1 MNLLDALEPRR
12 LFSGIE
18 LSVLSTRAAGTTA
31 EIVAH
36 DPRTQRLFATS
47 AADRQLSV
55 LDIQDP
61 AHPVLVE
68 TIDLSPIG
76 SPNSVAVR
84 DGVVAVALDNPAGAH
99 LPGKVAFFKPNGQ
112 LLNALDVGATPDMV
126 TFTPDGSALLVAN
139 EGEPSS
145 YNQPD
150 SVDGEGSVSVI
161 RFRRGLGHV
170 KALTQADVR
179 TAGFGAFNAG
189 VPAGVRVF
197 GPNATVAQD
206 LEPEY
211 ITVSADST
219 TAYVTLQE
227 NNAIATVDVA
237 TATVTAITPLGFK
250 SHNLPGNGLDGSDS
264 DNAINIAN
272 WPVFGMYQP
281 DAMASYAVGGQTFLV
296 TANEGDAR
304 EYTGFVEAAR
314 VRALDLD
321 DAAFPNEAALKNNA
335 RLGRLNVTRSLG
347 DTDGDGDYDALY
359 AFGARSFSIFAADG
373 TLVSDSGD
381 DFERITAAA
390 YPANFNASN
399 NSNAFDNR
407 SDDKGPEPEGVALG
421 TIGGR
426 TYAFITLERIG
437 GVIVYD
443 VTNPAAPAFVQYL
456 NNRDFSGA
464 AAAGDLGP
472 EGVTFI
478 PAADSPTGQP
488 LLAVANEISGTVT
501 LYAIESAAASPP
513 APLLLAPPVLTGTA
527 RGATGLFVST
537 LLGDPEDD
545 VLA

>member
-1 MNLLDALEPRR
+1 MLLDTLEPRR
-12 LFSGIE
+12 LLAGIQ
-18 LSVLSTRAAGTTA
+18 LSVLSTHEAGTTA

-36 DPRTQRLFATS
+36 DPRTQRLFAIS
-47 AADRQLSV
+47 AADDLLTI
-55 LDIQDP
+55 LDVADP
-61 AHPVLVE
+61 ANPVVHK
-68 TIDLSPIG
+68 TVDVSAVG

-84 DGVVAVALDNPAGAH
+84 DGVVAVALDNPDGAF

-112 LLNALDVGATPDMV
+112 LVNTLDVGATPDMV

-150 SVDGEGSVSVI
+150 SVDNEGSVSVI
-161 RFRRGLGHV
+161 NFRRGLGNV
-170 KALTQADVR
+170 KDLTQADVR

-189 VPAGVRVF
+189 VPAGVRIF
-197 GPNATVAQD
+197 GPNATAAQD

-211 ITVSADST
+211 ITVSADSR

-237 TATVTAITPLGFK
+237 TATVTSLLPLGFK
-250 SHNLPGNGLDGSDS
+250 NHNLTGNGIDASDS

-281 DAMASYAVGGQTFLV
+281 DAIASYTVGGQTYLV

-314 VRALDLD
+314 MRTLDLD
-321 DAAFPNEAALKNNA
+321 DTAFPNETTLKANA
-335 RLGRLNVTRSLG
+335 RLGRLNVTTKLG
-347 DTDGDGDYDALY
+347 DTDGDGDFDQLY
-359 AFGARSFSIFAADG
+359 SFGARSFSVWTAGG

-381 DFERITAAA
+381 DLEQITAAA

-399 NSNAFDNR
+399 TSNAFDNR

-421 TIGGR
+421 TIDGR
-426 TYAFITLERIG
+426 TYAFVTLERIG
-437 GVIVYD
+437 GVVVYD
-443 VTNPAAPAFVQYL
+443 VSDPAAPTFVQYL
-456 NNRDFSGA
+456 NNRDFTGA
-464 AAAGDLGP
+464 NPAGDLGP
-472 EGVTFI
+472 EGITFI
-478 PAADSPTGQP
+478 KAADSPTGQP

-501 LYAIESAAASPP
+501 LYAIGSTAAVA
-513 APLLLAPPVLTGTA
+513 AQAEVPVLTGTLPLA
-527 RGATGLFVST
+527 RNPFAKDLLSADAGL
-537 LLGDPEDD
+537 
-545 VLA
+545 LA